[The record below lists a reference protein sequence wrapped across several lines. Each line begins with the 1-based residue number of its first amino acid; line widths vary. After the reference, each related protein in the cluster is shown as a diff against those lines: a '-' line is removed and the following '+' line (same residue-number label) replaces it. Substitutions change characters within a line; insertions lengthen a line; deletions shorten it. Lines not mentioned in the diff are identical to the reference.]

1 MGENMLTVTHIW
13 DHRLDQ
19 VLYIYPGPSTWQAH
33 DIPVVYPKKHLDTSK
48 VLLGGV
54 IRLVILWPV
63 FHKAQTEY
71 PGSHT
76 ATVHHSTSISHKV
89 YPNRIPSGNWRQLW
103 NMAHL
108 YKTKTFPR
116 STWWFSIAS
125 WNRQSVFPNLLVIIA
140 HIRVVSGWP
149 PSPGIAPPSRRP
161 SLRP

>member
-13 DHRLDQ
+13 TTGWIK
-19 VLYIYPGPSTWQAH
+19 YISYPGPSTWHAH
-33 DIPVVYPKKHLDTSK
+33 DIPIMYPKKHLDTSK

-54 IRLVILWPV
+54 IRLVILWLL
-63 FHKAQTEY
+63 FHKAQAEY

-76 ATVHHSTSISHKV
+76 DTVHHSTS
-89 YPNRIPSGNWRQLW
+89 RQLW

-108 YKTKTFPR
+108 YKTKTVPR